1 MVSVSDADGSSFST
15 VAVGMVMAE
24 GSVTLPLPANSTVIL
39 LLARPGP
46 EPMEMVQPSTAQPDS
61 SRSITEPAPG
71 RICSTKEKYGS
82 SVASPFAGIS
92 GVQV

>member
-1 MVSVSDADGSSFST
+1 M
-15 VAVGMVMAE
+15 
-24 GSVTLPLPANSTVIL
+24 I
-39 LLARPGP
+39 
-46 EPMEMVQPSTAQPDS
+46 VQPSTAQPTTM
-61 SRSITEPAPG
+61 RSITTPAPG

>member
-1 MVSVSDADGSSFST
+1 MVIADGSVS
-15 VAVGMVMAE
+15 
-24 GSVTLPLPANSTVIL
+24 LPLPWNSTVIL

-46 EPMEMVQPSTAQPDS
+46 EPSEIVQSSTAQPGI

-71 RICSTKEKYGS
+71 RICSTKENYGS
-82 SVASPFAGIS
+82 PVASPFAGIS